1 MKNLRLRS
9 EVVDP
14 TFIRDKLG
22 YDLYNI
28 INLPTLS
35 ANYAKLYFNQKY
47 MGFFL
52 VRDAFKSHWIEQNY
66 GEKNTTHL
74 YSCDSKYGDNV
85 FFNCHNDAKEDS
97 DRSEDKEWTNFL
109 QKLEKADTREKL
121 AEFFDVDSY
130 IKWQVS
136 RYAFGSWDHVTRKHN
151 NVVYM
156 YHDTTNGRDFWIP
169 FLYDFDLNF
178 GARNIVNATK
188 SFKEEVMEKEEV
200 NPLYKILNINEESEE
215 VRGILQEI
223 FEKAF
228 DPNKILSRIDQIR
241 TFIAPYVL
249 EDRTPD
255 ENGNRP
261 GRVDRVLINAED
273 NFTFEHFLKNSE
285 FSTVDTDYYNVDG
298 SFAGKGFTYGALKG
312 WIIERFR
319 TACNLYN
326 LDCSFSGDFLN
337 TPYANNY
344 KAETISAEIY
354 RTGCRSTGYSCCMFN
369 TTAIATK
376 DSDGYWGVENG
387 QWCLFENNPISSEYD
402 DMDPS
407 KCWSKSQGYSCCK
420 DATTTVRT
428 TDSKGYLWG
437 IENNEWCGIT
447 GNQCPAAKNGYK
459 CCNACKVK
467 TTDKNGDWGV
477 ENGEW
482 CSIPYTCRTNVKS

>member
-1 MKNLRLRS
+1 VKNLRLRS

-249 EDRTPD
+249 EDRTQMKM
-255 ENGNRP
+255 
-261 GRVDRVLINAED
+261 VIVQVVLIVFLSMLKIISLLNISLRIP
-273 NFTFEHFLKNSE
+273 NFPLLIQTIIMSMVVSPVKVLPM
-285 FSTVDTDYYNVDG
+285 VPLRDGLLNVFVLLAI
-298 SFAGKGFTYGALKG
+298 S
-312 WIIERFR
+312 II
-319 TACNLYN
+319 
-326 LDCSFSGDFLN
+326 
-337 TPYANNY
+337 
-344 KAETISAEIY
+344 
-354 RTGCRSTGYSCCMFN
+354 
-369 TTAIATK
+369 
-376 DSDGYWGVENG
+376 
-387 QWCLFENNPISSEYD
+387 
-402 DMDPS
+402 
-407 KCWSKSQGYSCCK
+407 
-420 DATTTVRT
+420 
-428 TDSKGYLWG
+428 
-437 IENNEWCGIT
+437 
-447 GNQCPAAKNGYK
+447 
-459 CCNACKVK
+459 
-467 TTDKNGDWGV
+467 
-477 ENGEW
+477 
-482 CSIPYTCRTNVKS
+482 